1 MSFLSKISGVFH
13 REEKDAY
20 CAIVEKSGEFY
31 SGEFPDMTWGK
42 VTLCST
48 YEEALSRLTDKL
60 NEQMKIVEHMPPS
73 TPYEEMVTRY
83 PGKQVIVI
91 TPKGPV
97 HGKHGSSSH
106 KGHDDSFE
114 YYAWTEKTGQSFT
127 GEMPDIANSRVTL
140 CNTLDEVIKRL
151 TERLQAEYEKAG
163 KRIEKMPH
171 KTSYSQMLSNTAGK
185 QIVTIRP
192 SRF

>member
-1 MSFLSKISGVFH
+1 MSFLSKITNIFH
-13 REEKDAY
+13 HEDKDAY
-20 CAIVEKSGEFY
+20 CAVIEKSGLFY

-48 YEEALSRLTDKL
+48 YEEALARLTEKL
-60 NEQMKIVEHMPPS
+60 NEQLKIMEHIPPKTS
-73 TPYEEMVTRY
+73 YEDMVAQH

-106 KGHDDSFE
+106 HGHDDSFE
-114 YYAWTEKTGQSFT
+114 YYAWTEKQGLFFI
-127 GEMPDIANSRVTL
+127 GEMPDFPNSKVTL
-140 CNTLDEVIKRL
+140 CKTLEEVIDKL
-151 TERLQAEYEKAG
+151 TEKLTTEYEKAG
-163 KRIEKMPH
+163 KKIEKMPH
-171 KTSYSQMLSNTAGK
+171 RTSYSQMLSNTAGK